1 MKNREKWA
9 TPSPLLSPLP
19 KRNIK
24 KPWRGV
30 GCQRSAPVFVRSLL
44 PGHSPRCPPVPGRRW
59 VRLARDSHLE
69 SEQNPQKQKPHSTP
83 DLGSPDQSSLFDLM
97 RGPQACLGTC
107 WRPAA
112 PEAQTQGT
120 TPAQPRPPQ
129 HRVAGALLEPEP
141 GCGPEASVPRECSP
155 AREQGRPDQLV
166 HPAGCRHSLAKLG
179 ASVRIPSH

>member
-24 KPWRGV
+24 KPWHGV
-30 GCQRSAPVFVRSLL
+30 GCQRSASVFVRSLL
-44 PGHSPRCPPVPGRRW
+44 PGHSPRCPPVPGRQW

-69 SEQNPQKQKPHSTP
+69 SEQNPPSEAETIQYPRP
-83 DLGSPDQSSLFDLM
+83 WLPDQSSLFDLM

-112 PEAQTQGT
+112 WEDLLPLGRGSLRPRPKA
-120 TPAQPRPPQ
+120 PPRPPQ
-129 HRVAGALLEPEP
+129 HRVAGALLELEP
-141 GCGPEASVPRECSP
+141 WCGPETSVPRECSP

-166 HPAGCRHSLAKLG
+166 HPAGC
-179 ASVRIPSH
+179 